1 VKKVH
6 SPATRI
12 VGVAAENSMALASA
26 MSAGSVV
33 EVPHIDTLADG
44 CAGAIDDDSIT
55 LPLARNLVD
64 EVVVCTEHEIRAALG
79 LIFSEERLFVE
90 GSAALALAGRLKT
103 GRTDERSAVVFCGAN
118 INPAQLRQSL

>member
-1 VKKVH
+1 VTKVH

-90 GSAALALAGRLKT
+90 GSAALALARLKT
-103 GRTDERSAVVFCGAN
+103 GRTDERAAVVLGAN
-118 INPAQLRQSL
+118 IDPAQLRESL